1 MNIQLSEH
9 FNYTKLM
16 RFTLPTI
23 TMMIVTSLYSVV
35 DGIFVSNVLGSEAF
49 AAVNLIF
56 PFPMMLS
63 AVGFMI
69 GTGGS
74 ALVSMTLGEG
84 RKQKANEYFSM
95 LVAFV
100 SAAGVL
106 LTIFGIAF
114 IRPISML
121 LGAEGELGEGRKQ
134 KANEYFSMLVAFVSA
149 AGVLLTIFGIA
160 FIRPISM
167 LLGAEGELLDGCMI
181 YGSSLMLGLAPF
193 MLQNCFQS
201 FLVTAERPKLGL
213 GISIA
218 AGLTNMAL
226 DFLFIYVFPWG
237 LVGAAAATVLS
248 QVVGGVIPLIYFW
261 RKNTSL
267 LQLVWFHFEWKPIIK
282 SCVNGS
288 SEMLTNL
295 STSLLNMLYN
305 LQLMRLVGENGVS
318 AYGVIMYVSF
328 IFTGTYLGYAI
339 GAAPI
344 VGYHYGAGNQL
355 MRLVGENGVSA
366 YGVIMYVS
374 FIFTGTYL
382 GYAIGAAPIVGYH
395 YGAGNKKELKSLLR
409 KSLLLI
415 TAVAVG
421 LTALSE
427 ILSGGLA
434 GIFVSYDPEL
444 MEMTKIAIQ
453 IYSLSY
459 LISGFNI
466 FGSAFFTALNDGPVS
481 ALISFVRTL
490 LFQIIMILVLP
501 ALFGLNGVWFAVVA
515 AEALALLVTIICFLA
530 KRKKY
535 QYF

>member
-1 MNIQLSEH
+1 
-9 FNYTKLM
+9 M

-84 RKQKANEYFSM
+84 KKQKANEYFSM

-100 SAAGVL
+100 GVAGVL
-106 LTIFGIAF
+106 LTI
-114 IRPISML
+114 L
-121 LGAEGELGEGRKQ
+121 
-134 KANEYFSMLVAFVSA
+134 
-149 AGVLLTIFGIA
+149 GIA

-167 LLGAEGELLDGCMI
+167 LLGAEGELLEGCVI

-218 AGLTNMAL
+218 AGLTNMVL

-237 LVGAAAATVLS
+237 LVGAAAATALS

-267 LQLVWFHFEWKPIIK
+267 LQLVRFRLEWKPILK
-282 SCVNGS
+282 SCANGS

-305 LQLMRLVGENGVS
+305 L
-318 AYGVIMYVSF
+318 
-328 IFTGTYLGYAI
+328 
-339 GAAPI
+339 
-344 VGYHYGAGNQL
+344 QL

-427 ILSGGLA
+427 ILSEGLA
-434 GIFVSYDPEL
+434 GIFVSYDREL

-490 LFQIIMILVLP
+490 LFQIVMILVLP

-515 AEALALLVTIICFLA
+515 AEALALLVTIICFVV

>member
-74 ALVSMTLGEG
+74 ALVSMT
-84 RKQKANEYFSM
+84 
-95 LVAFV
+95 
-100 SAAGVL
+100 
-106 LTIFGIAF
+106 
-114 IRPISML
+114 
-121 LGAEGELGEGRKQ
+121 LGEGRKQ

-267 LQLVWFHFEWKPIIK
+267 LQLVCFHFEWKPIIK

-305 LQLMRLVGENGVS
+305 L
-318 AYGVIMYVSF
+318 
-328 IFTGTYLGYAI
+328 
-339 GAAPI
+339 
-344 VGYHYGAGNQL
+344 QL